1 MFRIRSVFAFAVLT
15 GSILATFLTPKPV
28 QAQSDP
34 FDIYVNDSRDLDD
47 LNPADATCDADIAS
61 DDQCTLRAAISTANA
76 YKGDDSPVWIHLPP
90 GEYLLDIP
98 KSGTDSSAKGD
109 FDIYYPKADVVIEGM
124 DPQNP
129 SFIDG
134 NQIDRVFDISGPNTL
149 NVNLYNLII
158 TNGVVYNDIDY
169 AEGGGGIRNF
179 ANLTLDNVSIENNMV
194 SCTPPTGCTGSVGGG
209 ILNIGHIT
217 ISNSTIRNN
226 YGYRGGALFNTGG
239 NPGIEIWNST
249 IYGNSAFSVGAINSF
264 SPVTITNSTISGN
277 SDTNSTGGIFMSS
290 AELKMA
296 NVTLA
301 GNRSNSWLG
310 SNLYSNFTIQARNS
324 IIADPD
330 PGKANCQITPGPMIS
345 QGYNISRDA
354 SCVFTGTG
362 DLVDT
367 DPRLSILADWGGA
380 TFTRALLAGSP
391 AINAGNP
398 AGCKSFLFDVDLS
411 YDQRG
416 QPRFPG
422 RCDIGAFEGAI
433 YPVYL
438 PAVRR

>member
-217 ISNSTIRNN
+217 
-226 YGYRGGALFNTGG
+226 
-239 NPGIEIWNST
+239 
-249 IYGNSAFSVGAINSF
+249 
-264 SPVTITNSTISGN
+264 NSTISGN

-345 QGYNISRDA
+345 QGYNISSDA

-362 DLVDT
+362 DLVYT